1 MEMLLAWIQVSVE
14 LAWMGLQWHECSV
27 NCIDRRVAD
36 VPISMEGFVTGVRE
50 AGDGVGAYAALA
62 EHWYNVCW
70 AWMLDCV
77 LPGKDFCGIRGIARL
92 VVSLFVSLMTK
103 CLYRIHEWNDSE
115 ELGDVM
121 GFGFYG
127 C

>member
-70 AWMLDCV
+70 AWMLGCV
-77 LPGKDFCGIRGIARL
+77 GLGEEFCDICVMVKLPTTLL
-92 VVSLFVSLMTK
+92 VSHF
-103 CLYRIHEWNDSE
+103 
-115 ELGDVM
+115 
-121 GFGFYG
+121 
-127 C
+127 